1 MKMQRLGIDL
11 SEHNGDFKSSRLEDF
26 EFVMI
31 RTGYGSI
38 NKDKQEDKQVYNNA
52 KKCINGKNTVWI
64 LSLYICS

>member
-11 SEHNGDFKSSRLEDF
+11 SEHNGDFKSSRLDDF

-38 NKDKQEDKQVYNNA
+38 NKDKQEDKQVYNNV
-52 KKCINGKNTVWI
+52 KNV
-64 LSLYICS
+64 